1 MARSQLLFTT
11 AMTLVDSV
19 DSILMLYS
27 YAGFPQRSWTLFER
41 CTRSD
46 APDMI
51 AEQNIAEAQGDILAK
66 SESLQNLDGTASLQ
80 TTTDK
85 SEPESSP
92 SANQL
97 PSTIPNATTP
107 VDMNMDSRVVIDT
120 RAKMNVMSGLS
131 IILTLMSILVAFR

>member
-41 CTRSD
+41 STRSD

-51 AEQNIAEAQGDILAK
+51 AEQNIAEVQGDILTK

-92 SANQL
+92 SADQL